1 MPRVTVQS
9 AEVYRTKRGQGD
21 SAILVD
27 AAGNT
32 FVATREITGNDTDF
46 YIRKISP
53 AGVVMG
59 EWEVQGANGYKI
71 DGGDLGASGDHL
83 LVATSAHDTPNPI
96 PPDGRWSAMGLAH
109 IPGVFVPFDNQ
120 APEAGGPDAFTPTET
135 EVEVDYP
142 RIQTMID
149 LAKHWTKDQLAYVLA
164 NFIKPQI
171 VAEVA
176 ARLSGDPGPI
186 ADLLYKRIRDGSYE
200 QLVAWQENF
209 GYRPDPTPV
218 PGAPEA
224 PEADQPTAP
233 QAEPEAPKLVSMDEI
248 RLMFADV
255 PDEPTS

>member
-32 FVATREITGNDTDF
+32 FFGTREITGNDTDF
-46 YIRKISP
+46 YVRKVSP
-53 AGVVMG
+53 AGVVVG
-59 EWEVQGANGYKI
+59 EFEVQGANGWKI

-96 PPDGRWSAMGLAH
+96 PPEGRWSAMGLAH

-135 EVEVDYP
+135 EVEVDYE

-149 LAKHWTKDQLAYVLA
+149 AAKHWVKDQLAYVLDHD
-164 NFIKPQI
+164 IKPAI

-176 ARLSGDPGPI
+176 AKLSGDPGPV
-186 ADLLYKRIRDGSYE
+186 ADLLYRRIADGTWE
-200 QLVAWQENF
+200 QLGKF
-209 GYRPDPTPV
+209 GDEVGYKP
-218 PGAPEA
+218 PEA
-224 PEADQPTAP
+224 
-233 QAEPEAPKLVSMDEI
+233 
-248 RLMFADV
+248 
-255 PDEPTS
+255 

>member
-46 YIRKISP
+46 YVRKISP

-120 APEAGGPDAFTPTET
+120 APEAGGPDAFTPT
-135 EVEVDYP
+135 
-142 RIQTMID
+142 
-149 LAKHWTKDQLAYVLA
+149 
-164 NFIKPQI
+164 
-171 VAEVA
+171 
-176 ARLSGDPGPI
+176 DP
-186 ADLLYKRIRDGSYE
+186 D
-200 QLVAWQENF
+200 
-209 GYRPDPTPV
+209 PDPTPGGGGV
-218 PGAPEA
+218 TKAEVQWLLEHIIGADENNSLVNRFSHG
-224 PEADQPTAP
+224 DDVRGQIRIVDK
-233 QAEPEAPKLVSMDEI
+233 QALVYLIDRANYEDLTDRDRLAKKFQDGLFEQVKNANAGVQENILGGKDEWGQARRDELKAIIREVVNEP
-248 RLMFADV
+248 
-255 PDEPTS
+255 